1 MANSFDR
8 QIIQEGYRNVTVK
21 FTGYLDSGDA
31 ALEPA
36 LDLTDCSSNDPRMTL
51 VGFSFG
57 SVQHSISHGLKV
69 QIAWNGADP
78 QQAFLVESSSC
89 IGDPVKIGH
98 FTPDR
103 TATDY
108 DGSIVI
114 TTFDHES
121 GSVATFTLILELKK
135 LYTQ

>member
-51 VGFSFG
+51 VGFSIG
-57 SVQHSISHGLKV
+57 EVQHSISHGLEV
-69 QIAWNGADP
+69 GIYWNGTDP
-78 QQAFLVESSSC
+78 QQAFLLEGSGEMGC
-89 IGDPVKIGH
+89 PVKSGYYA
-98 FTPDR
+98 PDR
-103 TATDY
+103 TADGY
-108 DGSIVI
+108 DGSLLISS
-114 TTFDHES
+114 FDYEP
-121 GSVATFTLILELKK
+121 GSVATFTLILKLKK